1 LCSRNE
7 NISFDALYLII
18 RCHFSVKWSIN
29 DKVTTMVSSTSSNF
43 VDMVGLLYEI
53 NGEVVLHTCI
63 HYGDCAHISM
73 YILYFDLF

>member
-1 LCSRNE
+1 
-7 NISFDALYLII
+7 
-18 RCHFSVKWSIN
+18 
-29 DKVTTMVSSTSSNF
+29 MVSSTSSNF